1 LLSADKALYHAFSN
15 AETLSALQID
25 TLIMQNLK
33 KLIMKINLLITL
45 LFFLFATNLCGQTK
59 DTIQVK
65 QITYEPNSD
74 KKEIVR
80 VSEQQI
86 KAKPFYD
93 QGYSFVDNHEFDKAI
108 ESYKKAIQ
116 IDSTGNCGT
125 GTDGVAFGEL
135 GYAYTRL
142 GDFQNAIT
150 YLDKAIQLNK
160 FAPDP
165 YQTKS
170 VLLMQQGKNDLALP
184 VLDSLIQYVPT
195 YAMGYVQRGFLY
207 NSTGKYELALQ
218 DLKKYLEL
226 IKKQNQEQNS
236 AALAEDVKKQISE
249 IEAKIKN

>member
-1 LLSADKALYHAFSN
+1 
-15 AETLSALQID
+15 
-25 TLIMQNLK
+25 
-33 KLIMKINLLITL
+33 MKINLLIAFL
-45 LFFLFATNLCGQTK
+45 LSLFASSLYGQTK
-59 DTIQVK
+59 DTTQVK

-80 VSEQQI
+80 ISEQQM
-86 KAKPFYD
+86 KAKPYYD
-93 QGYSFVDNHEFDKAI
+93 EGYSFVDNREFEKAI
-108 ESYKKAIQ
+108 ASYKKAIE

-125 GTDGVAFGEL
+125 GTNGIAFGEL
-135 GYAYTRL
+135 GYAYARM

-165 YQTKS
+165 YQTES
-170 VLLMQQGKNDLALP
+170 VLLMQHGQNELALK
-184 VLDSLIQYVPT
+184 VLDSLIEYVPD

-207 NSTGKYELALQ
+207 NSTAKYELALQ
-218 DLKKYLEL
+218 DLNKYLEL

-236 AALAEDVKKQISE
+236 AALIEDVKKQISE